1 MAKKKAGTIT
11 FAIGLIIVGALLFA
25 ENFTTLPIKDF
36 YKYWPV
42 LLIGLGAEF
51 LIFSI
56 IYSRGNENVRLSI
69 DGLCVVFIII
79 MGLVSNMGS
88 IMNFDL
94 NLGDKG
100 KSLLD
105 FNASYKAEMKESF
118 SKDNVSENYSI
129 REVKI
134 SNDFG
139 KIEVK
144 PSDSKTVKV
153 EAEIEVKY
161 NDEKKAREYIKNAIN
176 IREGEV
182 TEISV
187 NLPSDGS
194 KNDFSKAIVNFTI
207 FIPAVEKA
215 NVENSFGDINV
226 SDIKGELIVINNY
239 GAVLVD
245 GVTGNI
251 TVKNSFGKIDVGD
264 INGDAKINNQNGQ
277 IIIEKVTGN
286 AQLETHFGG
295 VKAKNIGTDL
305 TVENNNGTIEVDG
318 VGRNADVTGSFGSI
332 HIKDINGSLKV
343 KNNNG
348 KIDVKDVGANV
359 NIKNSFGSIDYAS
372 NNIKD
377 ADIAAKTDFGSIRCD
392 EDIDITKSGQ
402 QSKAEGKIGG
412 GKNKIE
418 ITNTNGDI
426 NIND

>member
-1 MAKKKAGTIT
+1 MVKKKAGTIT

-56 IYSRGNENVRLSI
+56 IYSRGSENVRISI

-79 MGLVSNMGS
+79 MGLASNMGN

-94 NLGDKG
+94 HLGDKG

-105 FNASYKAEMKESF
+105 FNSNYKAEMKESF
-118 SKDNVSENYSI
+118 AREDVSANYNI
-129 REVKI
+129 KEIKI

-139 KIEVK
+139 EIEVK
-144 PSDSKTVKV
+144 PSDSKFVKV
-153 EAEIEVKY
+153 EAEMEVKY
-161 NDEKKAREYIKNAIN
+161 NDEIKAREYIKNAIN
-176 IREGEV
+176 IEEGEL

-194 KNDFSKAIVNFTI
+194 KKDFSKAIVNFTI
-207 FIPAVEKA
+207 FIPDVEKV
-215 NVENSFGDINV
+215 NVETSFGDINV
-226 SDIKGELIVINNY
+226 ADIKGELTVNNNY
-239 GAVLVD
+239 GAVV
-245 GVTGNI
+245 VNRITGNI
-251 TVKNSFGKIDVGD
+251 IVKNSFGKINVSD

-277 IIIEKVTGN
+277 ISVEKVTGS

-295 VKAKNIGTDL
+295 VKAKNIDANL
-305 TVENNNGTIEVDG
+305 TVENNNGSIEVDG
-318 VGRNADVTGSFGSI
+318 VGSNADVKGSFGSI
-332 HIKDINGSLKV
+332 DVKDINGNLEV
-343 KNNNG
+343 KNSNG
-348 KIDVKDVGANV
+348 RIGVKDVDANV
-359 NIKNSFGSIDYAS
+359 NIKNSFGSIDYVS

-377 ADIAAKTDFGSIRCD
+377 ADILVKTDFGNIRCD
-392 EDIDITKSGQ
+392 EGINITKSGQ
-402 QSKAEGKIGG
+402 QSKAEGKTGS
-412 GKNKIE
+412 GKNKIQ